1 MLDQALVGSALTG
14 ALGLLGAAIAKCK
27 CFVRCLHT
35 GVEGDDATCTPSCG
49 CGFTDSKLM
58 PDDSRLEK
66 YELNE
71 NDLLVIKKTK

>member
-1 MLDQALVGSALTG
+1 MLDQAIVGSALTG
-14 ALGLLGAAIAKCK
+14 ALGLFGAAIAKCK
-27 CFVRCLHT
+27 CFVRLLQ
-35 GVEGDDATCTPSCG
+35 EGEDATCVPSCG

-58 PDDSRLEK
+58 PDNSRLEK

>member
-27 CFVRCLHT
+27 CFFRCLR
-35 GVEGDDATCTPSCG
+35 ESEDAACAPSCA